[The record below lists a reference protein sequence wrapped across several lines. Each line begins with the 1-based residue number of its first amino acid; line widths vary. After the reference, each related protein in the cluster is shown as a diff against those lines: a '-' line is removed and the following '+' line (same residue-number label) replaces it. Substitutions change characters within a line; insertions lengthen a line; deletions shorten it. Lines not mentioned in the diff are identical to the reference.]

1 MALIR
6 QAGTFTDRFGN
17 DVAIATGDNAD
28 TFLGSGDAYIEI
40 DDVRSISFT
49 QLTVNGTVANA
60 NTINFDGA
68 TVAANALVGQYF
80 LNGGEAYRITAN
92 TASSITIDSTISLA
106 NDDTLQVGGSIYAIN
121 RTIRVQSGGALRQHP
136 TAGNSSLAG
145 RHINFINC
153 NIIFEAGSSLGPG
166 TSVEAARAFSGHV
179 SGGQAATTSINFIG
193 CDATFEG
200 ATTTLQTVSTD
211 WVDSN
216 VRVTNQFIGFN
227 FVFNRNPGSRTDNT
241 LIETLATTV
250 QEWNFYGNPEILS
263 DVVLSGFRLRTG
275 SGAGDQTV
283 LAPNL
288 LFGNLTPNN
297 FYSFNSSSGANPG
310 FHHPGFTY
318 IASAVAPL
326 ALTSR
331 TSSQFTGNTF
341 VVNHYGYDP
350 TFYDS
355 GLLTADSL
363 IQGARIRMTS
373 NANIGPR
380 SGTNVAGS
388 IVASAKAQTTIN
400 EFLTNAQGRM
410 VSNRFSGDG
419 GNNFITGYFD
429 YTQSL
434 NVGTAGATSFGATQ
448 AGQSVADGVGIFPLQ
463 VWRAG
468 TGFDTTNNVEV
479 RSYSHDLNIDNDISI
494 SDYST
499 GDFIPIDTTNVVAPS
514 LIGSRVKPA
523 NINADLESTSSSVTA
538 GATTMNVS
546 FSEANQAV
554 ALIYWGLTAS
564 NVSFSLN
571 NVTYDGSITL
581 TTTDGTT
588 TGVFTIS
595 SGTLPTI
602 AEDTV
607 ITFIG
612 DNTSRFTTFTA
623 NSTVSLN
630 DIGNALRALWANYEV
645 NANQGTTLQTGN
657 FDETTYP
664 TRIHIRSAA
673 ETTGANTWQET
684 WGGARVASAGSGGQI
699 RIAVLGNGIA
709 GKDDDLYAS
718 LPGARTY
725 NFAGLP
731 LSDVPLQA
739 QERLA
744 RIGNVHNVT
753 LQSGLDGAGPS
764 GANDFYDIQFE
775 DANRTITGLTTLS
788 PGVNRAATQ
797 AVINLPTTIGDADSD
812 ITLTRGRIIQ
822 TFGSGA
828 TVGTEGIRDN
838 SNWTNFSTTAD
849 VNTTVMPN
857 ITINGGTHAM
867 VVSGHNTSDVVWD
880 FSNVETISIDLP
892 AALPTNLVRI
902 NTGGN
907 ADQRATL
914 RTWLVSQV
922 GEGNFSE
929 ATTADTAPTSGYW
942 LVAPVAGTYDYD
954 VTIPTTKA
962 GWYAVRQTLDGTET
976 EMTAPTA
983 FAAGANVSFTA
994 SSSTYSLGDSF
1005 DIFIGYES
1013 AVGNGG
1019 DDAFY
1024 RRTQNIPFPATA
1036 GSITANEPITVG
1048 YPARNANAPN
1058 ANETAVYDAA
1068 STSTVGL
1075 VNITN
1080 TTDDAGLDVSGDR
1093 AVGLALNVV
1102 NSLQYF
1108 SLWYTSAHTN
1118 DTTADGITI
1127 GDNNTV
1133 IWNTDI
1139 ITFQSGD
1146 VVNASLP
1153 AQGGGPD
1160 VAAEV
1165 PVQHFVRGW
1174 SAAGTSTGAFSNAR
1188 AGVAEV
1194 NGSVAGSAS
1203 LVQVQEASAAGS
1215 TSLVTKI
1222 DDVLENQT
1230 EVANAYN
1237 ENPLLADAGR
1247 AIDLPNK
1254 IES

>member
-28 TFLGSGDAYIEI
+28 TFLGSGDAYVEVNS
-40 DDVRSISFT
+40 VRSLS
-49 QLTVNGTVANA
+49 
-60 NTINFDGA
+60 GA
-68 TVAANALVGQYF
+68 DV
-80 LNGGEAYRITAN
+80 
-92 TASSITIDSTISLA
+92 
-106 NDDTLQVGGSIYAIN
+106 IYAIN

-136 TAGNSSLAG
+136 TADNSSLSG

-166 TSVEAARAFSGHV
+166 TAVEAARAFSGHV
-179 SGGQAATTSINFIG
+179 GDGQAATTSINFIG

-216 VRVTNQFIGFN
+216 VRVTNQFTGFN

-297 FYSFNSSSGANPG
+297 FYSFNAGSGANPG

-363 IQGARIRMTS
+363 IEGARIRMTS

-380 SGTNVAGS
+380 SGTNVSGS

-448 AGQSVADGVGIFPLQ
+448 AGQTVADGVGIFPLQ

-499 GDFIPIDTTNVVAPS
+499 GDFVPIDTTNVVAPS
-514 LIGSRVKPA
+514 LIGSRVKTA
-523 NINADLESTSSSVTA
+523 NVNAD
-538 GATTMNVS
+538 N
-546 FSEANQAV
+546 
-554 ALIYWGLTAS
+554 
-564 NVSFSLN
+564 
-571 NVTYDGSITL
+571 
-581 TTTDGTT
+581 
-588 TGVFTIS
+588 TGNFDS
-595 SGTLPTI
+595 
-602 AEDTV
+602 
-607 ITFIG
+607 
-612 DNTSRFTTFTA
+612 FTA
-623 NSTVSLN
+623 TSTVSLN
-630 DIGNALRALWANYEV
+630 DIGNALRALWAQYEV
-645 NANQGTTLQTGN
+645 NANQGTVLQTGN

-664 TRIHIRSAA
+664 TRIHIREVA
-673 ETTGANTWQET
+673 ETGNNQWQET

-709 GKDDDLYAS
+709 GADDDLYAS

-764 GANDFYDIQFE
+764 GSNDFYDIQFE

-788 PGVNRAATQ
+788 PGVNRIATQ
-797 AVINLPTTIGDADSD
+797 AVINLPTTIGDANSD
-812 ITLTRGRIIQ
+812 VTLTRGRIIQ

-867 VVSGHNTSDVVWD
+867 VISGHNTSDVVWD

-907 ADQRATL
+907 ADQRAIL

-922 GEGNFSE
+922 GEGNFNE

-1024 RRTQNIPFPATA
+1024 RRNQNIPFPATA

-1048 YPARNANAPN
+1048 YPARNSNAPN
-1058 ANETAVYDAA
+1058 ANETAVYDSD

-1080 TTDDAGLDVSGDR
+1080 TTDDTGLDVSGDR

-1102 NSLQYF
+1102 NSLQFF
-1108 SLWYTSAHTN
+1108 SLWYVNAHTN
-1118 DTTADGITI
+1118 DTTADAITI